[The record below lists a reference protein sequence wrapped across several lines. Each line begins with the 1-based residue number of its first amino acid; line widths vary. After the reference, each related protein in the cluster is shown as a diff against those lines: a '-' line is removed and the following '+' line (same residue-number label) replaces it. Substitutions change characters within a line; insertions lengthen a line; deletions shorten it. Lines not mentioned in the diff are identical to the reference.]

1 MGRQDRKMKRKQKIM
16 GERKRRRKRRKSN
29 RKEDE
34 KGGGGGGGLKGD
46 RLREKFHPTL
56 PRGSRPLLGFW
67 D

>member
-1 MGRQDRKMKRKQKIM
+1 M

-46 RLREKFHPTL
+46 RLREKFYFIFF
-56 PRGSRPLLGFW
+56 RGLRFFLGFW